1 MGLRDRSRI
10 GAIFV
15 ETVFMNIKKN
25 MNSLIQNLLIDI
37 IRESKDARVKMI
49 TSLIA
54 TAIIVQRGV
63 RDFRRCKSVIDEL
76 LGLFRIIQANLG
88 NPDLPQ
94 IALAA
99 AKRLDGMNKTRVFTK
114 IVEDLQQK
122 GMPTGALPDGS
133 PNMMNQD
140 KKSFLEGFLDEMY
153 ENGKTE
159 IFIPPLT
166 ITPAGL
172 TYPSIGYGKS
182 Y

>member
-1 MGLRDRSRI
+1 VMSRI

-15 ETVFMNIKKN
+15 ETVFLNIKKN
-25 MNSLIQNLLIDI
+25 MNRLIQDLLIDI
-37 IRESKDARVKMI
+37 IRESKDARIKMI

-99 AKRLDGMNKTRVFTK
+99 ARRLDGMNKTRAFTK

-122 GMPTGALPDGS
+122 GMPTGALPSGS

-140 KKSFLEGFLDEMY
+140 KKSFLEGFFDEMY

-172 TYPSIGYGKS
+172 TLPSKGYGKS